1 MRISDWSSDVCSSDL
16 FLDGHETLVQA
27 VTAKGPVFWLMAP
40 RRVADGSIVLVNRGF
55 VDAAH
60 RDPATRS
67 AARSAATVRVTG
79 LRRMSEP
86 GGAFLRHN
94 DPDNGRW
101 YSRDVAAIAAAQG
114 LAGTKVAPYCIDA
127 DATPNPGDRKLL
139 L

>member
-27 VTAKGPVFWLMAP
+27 VTAKGPGFWLMAP
-40 RRVADGSIVLVNRGF
+40 LRVADGSIVLVNRGF

-79 LRRMSEP
+79 LLRMREP
-86 GGAFLRHN
+86 GGAFLHPHH
-94 DPDNGRW
+94 PDHGPW
-101 YSRDVAAIAAAQG
+101 YSRAGAAIAAPHG
-114 LAGTKVAPYCIDA
+114 LDRPKVAP
-127 DATPNPGDRKLL
+127 
-139 L
+139 

>member
-27 VTAKGPVFWLMAP
+27 VTAKGPGFWLMAP
-40 RRVADGSIVLVNRGF
+40 LRVADGSLVLVNRGF

-79 LRRMSEP
+79 LLRMSAP
-86 GGAFLRHN
+86 GGAFLRPN
-94 DPDNGRW
+94 DPDNERW
-101 YSRDVAAIAAAQG
+101 YSRDVEAIAAAPG
-114 LAGTKVAPYCIDA
+114 LAGPQVAPYF
-127 DATPNPGDRKLL
+127 NE
-139 L
+139 